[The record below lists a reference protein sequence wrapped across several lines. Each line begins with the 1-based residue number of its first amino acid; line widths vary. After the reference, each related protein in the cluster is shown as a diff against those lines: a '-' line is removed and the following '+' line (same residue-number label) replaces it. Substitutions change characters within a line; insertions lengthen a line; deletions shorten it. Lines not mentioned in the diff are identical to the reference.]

1 MINFFSDQWSV
12 LRDQCLVIRFQ
23 CSVVIE
29 LLLLL
34 LLLISVFQIGFAHIL
49 VVYKTLE
56 SLYLGI
62 LMVFVLS

>member
-1 MINFFSDQWSV
+1 MFSWAIQQE
-12 LRDQCLVIRFQ
+12 RERNK
-23 CSVVIE
+23 

-34 LLLISVFQIGFAHIL
+34 LLLLLVSVFQIGFAHIL

-62 LMVFVLS
+62 LMVFVLH